1 MYKTKPGIEV
11 FVLLELSDVINVGL
25 LVKTMA
31 DYIEKD
37 YKHALDA
44 NNMFTNY
51 IWSEDEVKT
60 LISDTL
66 ASIYK
71 LETSGERV
79 GFKLW
84 MKNSKFFK
92 GVTDV
97 EGTLNLLFK
106 PANAVQ

>member
-11 FVLLELSDVINVGL
+11 FVLLELSDLVNVAL
-25 LVKTMA
+25 LVKTMT
-31 DYIEKD
+31 DFIEKD
-37 YKHALDA
+37 YKHVLDD

-51 IWSEDEVKT
+51 VWSEDEANT

-84 MKNSKFFK
+84 MSNSKFFK

-106 PANAVQ
+106 PATVQ

>member
-11 FVLLELSDVINVGL
+11 FVLLELSDLTSVAL
-25 LVKTMA
+25 LVKTMT
-31 DYIEKD
+31 DFIEKD
-37 YKHALDA
+37 YKHVLDD

-51 IWSEDEVKT
+51 VWSEDEANT

-71 LETSGERV
+71 LETDGERV

-84 MKNSKFFK
+84 MSNSKFFK

-106 PANAVQ
+106 PATVQ